1 MMCADALTYLPD
13 DILVKVDRAA
23 MGVSLETRVPF
34 LDPEIARFAWSL
46 PKHFKVRGGKGKWI
60 LREVLAKYVPR
71 RLFERPKTG
80 FGIPFDSWMR
90 GPLREW
96 VESELSEARLRREG
110 FFDPRPIREKWE
122 EHLAGRRN
130 WHAQLWPVLM
140 FQSWQAHAA
149 QRSQR
154 AESLAQPATA
164 AGAP

>member
-1 MMCADALTYLPD
+1 MLF
-13 DILVKVDRAA
+13 R
-23 MGVSLETRVPF
+23 S
-34 LDPEIARFAWSL
+34 
-46 PKHFKVRGGKGKWI
+46 
-60 LREVLAKYVPR
+60 VPR

-122 EHLAGRRN
+122 EHLTGRRN

-140 FQSWQAHAA
+140 FQSWQAHHA
-149 QRSQR
+149 QRSPR
-154 AESLAQPATA
+154 AESIAEPKTA
-164 AGAP
+164 AGTP